1 MRPRAPQPA
10 TPTYQLLGFKDFME
24 WDELASLAHAL
35 TQRPAAPAKA
45 PPAAEGPSP
54 AADFNSAWNVTLPA
68 ALATM
73 PEPAPFREAIEGL
86 ATREVNEPEVFRH
99 FFG

>member
-1 MRPRAPQPA
+1 MKVSAPPSQ

-35 TQRPAAPAKA
+35 GQRPAATLH
-45 PPAAEGPSP
+45 SP
-54 AADFNSAWNVTLPA
+54 AADFNAAWNVTMPA
-68 ALATM
+68 QLSTV
-73 PEPAPFREAIEGL
+73 PEPTPFREAIEGL
-86 ATREVNEPEVFRH
+86 VIREVSEPEVFRH